1 MLTKVTGPAGDRA
14 GIRHGMYVTTACAS
28 PGFGLMILVL
38 FLSPSR
44 RQGFP
49 NFIFAKK

>member
-1 MLTKVTGPAGDRA
+1 MLTKVTGLAGDRA
-14 GIRHGMYVTTACAS
+14 GIRHRMYVTILCAS
-28 PGFGLMILVL
+28 PGFVLLILVL